1 MATEGLSLRV
11 ACRVLGVSETGFSA
25 GRKRPL
31 SAGAGRHAW
40 RTARSRAVRAA
51 SRGPCGARRGR
62 AEPVPGRGSRVGHR
76 AVERLLRSASLR
88 GLPGRPRDR
97 KSAPPAAATDRVGR
111 RFAREAPDRLWVTD
125 ITGHPTREGRASCAA
140 VLDACSRRVVGRSI
154 DAAPAAALVTNALG
168 VALDARRPA
177 GPAVIHRD
185 RGTRYG
191 SRALTRRAR
200 DAGRLPAMGA
210 VGTRFDNAVM
220 EPFRSRVQVER
231 PDRQAWHTRLEL
243 ATALFEYLGL
253 CHHRQR
259 RHSSLGMLTPMEF
272 EARPGA
278 AATSTAA

>member
-1 MATEGLSLRV
+1 
-11 ACRVLGVSETGFSA
+11 
-25 GRKRPL
+25 
-31 SAGAGRHAW
+31 
-40 RTARSRAVRAA
+40 
-51 SRGPCGARRGR
+51 
-62 AEPVPGRGSRVGHR
+62 
-76 AVERLLRSASLR
+76 
-88 GLPGRPRDR
+88 
-97 KSAPPAAATDRVGR
+97 
-111 RFAREAPDRLWVTD
+111 
-125 ITGHPTREGRASCAA
+125 

-243 ATALFEYLGL
+243 ATALFEYLEIF
-253 CHHRQR
+253 HNRRR
-259 RHSSLGMLTPMEF
+259 RHSSLGMLTPVEF
-272 EARPGA
+272 EARQGST
-278 AATSTAA
+278 ATSTVA